1 MLAVSQSSAIGYYK
15 DPERSAV
22 TFREIDG
29 TPHAVPGDW
38 AIVHDDQ
45 TITLLGRGSGCIN
58 TGGEK
63 VWPEEV
69 EEVLKN
75 HPAVVDAIVVGLPDA
90 EWGESVAAVVSL
102 GADREGETPTPDE
115 LSAWVGE
122 HLASYKRPRHVIVVD
137 HVQRTTVGKADYT
150 WARTVLS

>member
-1 MLAVSQSSAIGYYK
+1 M
-15 DPERSAV
+15 
-22 TFREIDG
+22 
-29 TPHAVPGDW
+29 PGDW

-75 HPAVVDAIVVGLPDA
+75 HPAVVDAIVVGLPDD
-90 EWGESVAAVVSL
+90 EWGETVAAVVSL
-102 GADREGETPTPDE
+102 GADDDGAHADARRAVGVGRPASSRRT
-115 LSAWVGE
+115 SARG
-122 HLASYKRPRHVIVVD
+122 ASSSSTRCSGR
-137 HVQRTTVGKADYT
+137 R
-150 WARTVLS
+150 WARPTTRGRAPVLS

>member
-1 MLAVSQSSAIGYYK
+1 M
-15 DPERSAV
+15 
-22 TFREIDG
+22 
-29 TPHAVPGDW
+29 PGDW

-75 HPAVVDAIVVGLPDA
+75 HPAVVDAIVVGLPDE

-102 GADREGETPTPDE
+102 GADHDGAR
-115 LSAWVGE
+115 A
-122 HLASYKRPRHVIVVD
+122 HAR
-137 HVQRTTVGKADYT
+137 
-150 WARTVLS
+150 RTVRMGRPTHRVLQAPAARGRRRSGAADDGWEGRLRVGARRALLRRRAADDPGHPLRCSRTRATVRAVSSCGKK